1 MMIQKGDRPFDWI
14 ARLAV
19 ISGAAVLIVSLVA
32 LAATLLSV
40 VAALL

>member
-1 MMIQKGDRPFDWI
+1 MMNQKGDRPFDWV

-19 ISGAAVLIVSLVA
+19 FSGAAVLIVSLAA